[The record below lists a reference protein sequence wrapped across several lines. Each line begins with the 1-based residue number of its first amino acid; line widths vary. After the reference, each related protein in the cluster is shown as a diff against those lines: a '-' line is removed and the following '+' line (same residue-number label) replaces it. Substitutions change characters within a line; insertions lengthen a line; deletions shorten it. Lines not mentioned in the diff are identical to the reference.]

1 MALRVIPP
9 TKPPILLQETP
20 ATVCTSEEEM
30 SLLAAQCVTVWLCLQ
45 LPLGMILGRYI
56 ASADV
61 IAK

>member
-1 MALRVIPP
+1 MTI
-9 TKPPILLQETP
+9 II
-20 ATVCTSEEEM
+20 
-30 SLLAAQCVTVWLCLQ
+30 AQCVVVWLCLQ

>member
-1 MALRVIPP
+1 MTLLITNLVI
-9 TKPPILLQETP
+9 
-20 ATVCTSEEEM
+20 
-30 SLLAAQCVTVWLCLQ
+30 VWLCLQ

>member
-1 MALRVIPP
+1 
-9 TKPPILLQETP
+9 
-20 ATVCTSEEEM
+20 M
-30 SLLAAQCVTVWLCLQ
+30 SLLTAQCIIVWLCLQ

>member
-1 MALRVIPP
+1 MTLIV
-9 TKPPILLQETP
+9 
-20 ATVCTSEEEM
+20 
-30 SLLAAQCVTVWLCLQ
+30 AQCLTVWLCLQ

>member
-1 MALRVIPP
+1 MALLV
-9 TKPPILLQETP
+9 
-20 ATVCTSEEEM
+20 
-30 SLLAAQCVTVWLCLQ
+30 AQCVIVWLCLQ